1 MDYLRNHYTELI
13 RLMICEDVI
22 QHLYQEK
29 VITLKQKREIQRKNT
44 EDRMEFLLDEVIVPS
59 LEAKTGQKFIS
70 LTKVMKNCDDVSL
83 NTTATEFVRNLL
95 H

>member
-1 MDYLRNHYTELI
+1 
-13 RLMICEDVI
+13 MICEDVI

-29 VITLKQKREIQRKNT
+29 VITLKQKKEIQRKNT
-44 EDRMEFLLDEVIVPS
+44 EDRMEFLLDEAIVPS
-59 LEAKTGQKFIS
+59 LEAKTSEKFIS